1 MNKFSEEILKYLE
14 EKNYRTL
21 KNFLMNIDD
30 VLIFDLIRELE
41 EKDQAIIFRLLNKE
55 KALFIF
61 EQLNTTDQQA
71 LIKSL
76 TERRIIELLEELAPD
91 DRVRLL
97 EELPAKVANRL
108 ISNLSAEERAATN
121 ILLGY
126 EVETA
131 GRKMTTEYITLK
143 KQMTV
148 AESIKRIRKK
158 ANDVET
164 IYTIYVTNASREL
177 QGVLSLKDLIL
188 AEASDIITDIMQ
200 KNVVSVATDTDQEV
214 VARTLKEYNLL
225 AVPVVDK
232 ENRLV
237 GIITV
242 DDAMDILDEEATDD
256 ILDSAGIS
264 DLHISE
270 TTRSEALVFGSL
282 PQIWRLR
289 LPFLIITTFGGLFA
303 GLALEVFEDALET
316 VTALIFFIPVIMAM
330 GGNVGT
336 QSSTVFTRGF
346 LLGHIKV
353 KDIWRSIFKETIVG
367 LSIGVVIGILTGVIA
382 LFWQGLGDNWEFAV
396 RIALVVGLTLVIVS
410 MIAAT
415 LGFLIPY
422 ILIKFK
428 ADQASGTGPIIT
440 SLKDIIAII
449 VYFLLAMWL
458 IL

>member
-1 MNKFSEEILKYLE
+1 MKQFNEEICTYLE
-14 EKNYRTL
+14 EKDYRSLKTL
-21 KNFLMNIDD
+21 LLNTEE
-30 VLIFDLIRELE
+30 VLIFDLIKELE

-61 EQLNTTDQQA
+61 EQLNTTDQQS

-97 EELPAKVANRL
+97 EELPAKIANRL
-108 ISNLSAEERAATN
+108 ISNLSAEERTATN

-126 EVETA
+126 EGETA

-148 AESIKRIRKK
+148 AESIKRIRNK

-164 IYTIYVTNASREL
+164 IYTIYVTDASREL

-188 AEASDIITDIMQ
+188 AESNDVIADIMQ
-200 KNVVSVATDTDQEV
+200 KNVVSVATDTDQEM
-214 VARTLKEYNLL
+214 VARTLKEYSLL

-232 ENRLV
+232 EKRLV

-242 DDAMDILDEEATDD
+242 DDAMDILDEEATED

-264 DLHISE
+264 DLHVSE
-270 TTRSEALVFGSL
+270 TTRSEALVFGTI

-289 LPFLIITTFGGLFA
+289 LPFLIVTTFGGLFA

-346 LLGHIKV
+346 LLGHIKI
-353 KDIWRSIFKETIVG
+353 KDIWKSIFKEMLVG
-367 LSIGVVIGILTGVIA
+367 LSIGVIIGIITGVIA
-382 LFWQGLGDNWEFAV
+382 LLWQGFGDNWDLAF
-396 RIALVVGLTLVIVS
+396 RIAIVVCLTLVIVS

-415 LGFLIPY
+415 LGFLIPF

-449 VYFLLAMWL
+449 VYFILAMWL